1 VTDLEGVLERLAN
14 IKLFEGLDSD
24 RLRTIATMAKK
35 TTISAGHSIITEGD
49 EGDTLFVM
57 LDGSVRIMKKTMQD
71 ELYTVVVLRASD
83 NVYFGEVALVDSD
96 KRSATVMA
104 ESDVTLLSLN
114 RSSFEKLCQDDP
126 WMGYTI
132 TMQIARKLSSSL
144 RKMNSDVITLF
155 EALVTEVEGGD

>member
-1 VTDLEGVLERLAN
+1 MTKVESTIERLKN
-14 IKLFEGLDSD
+14 IKLFEGLDD
-24 RLRTIATMAKK
+24 NRLRMIAEMGKQK
-35 TTISAGHSIITEGD
+35 TLGAGDTIITEGE
-49 EGDTLFVM
+49 EGDILYVM
-57 LDGSVRIMKKTMQD
+57 LEGSVRIMKKTMQD
-71 ELYTVVVLRASD
+71 ELYTVVVLRAAD

-104 ESDVTLLSLN
+104 ETDVTLLSLD
-114 RSSFEKLCQDDP
+114 RSSFERLCEEDP
-126 WMGYTI
+126 WMGYRI